1 MKLISDRTKC
11 LSLNDEPFMIRPTL
25 ISLNPVELKYHPF
38 MINLD
43 QCNGSCNVLS
53 PKKGVPKETKDINVK
68 ALNMTTNKK
77 EVKTMTK
84 HISCYCKCKLNST
97 TRNSNKKLNNVTCK

>member
-1 MKLISDRTKC
+1 MNFSSSLAREAKISDRTEC
-11 LSLNDEPFMIRPTL
+11 LSLNDEPFMIRRTL
-25 ISLNPVELKYHPF
+25 ISLNPVELKCHPF

-68 ALNMTTNKK
+68 AFNMTTNKK

-84 HISCYCKCKLNST
+84 LFHVIVNA
-97 TRNSNKKLNNVTCK
+97 N